1 MLVHEKGHLWM
12 SRRLL
17 GRTSGGNHEIVLWP
31 LGGYTFCDGLARR
44 SVPQEDEDEA
54 GPRRGDLKD
63 DIKIALAGELIYFC
77 ILCIYYYV

>member
-1 MLVHEKGHLWM
+1 M

-17 GRTSGGNHEIVLWP
+17 GGSGGNHEIVLWP

-44 SVPQEDEDEA
+44 SVPQEVEEEEEEV

-77 ILCIYYYV
+77 ILYIYCYV